1 MFALQLPYYI
11 DEEKGLRL
19 AHMLAVMRHI
29 ARDEHGLIVNPYS
42 GSSGTGDGDVA
53 ATRQDMAEQ
62 QIQDF
67 CMCIVQLVY
76 EHRVLHTYMRNAAAK
91 PLLFFFSFSWYRE
104 DMNSISC
111 FNSHQGDE
119 DKKCAFLRG
128 KTAAEQQGVHQLPR

>member
-29 ARDEHGLIVNPYS
+29 AREHDLIVNPA
-42 GSSGTGDGDVA
+42 GSSDEGDGEVA

-67 CMCIVQLVY
+67 RKSIAQLVY
-76 EHRVLHTYMRNAAAK
+76 EHWVNAMQTT
-91 PLLFFFSFSWYRE
+91 R
-104 DMNSISC
+104 
-111 FNSHQGDE
+111 
-119 DKKCAFLRG
+119 
-128 KTAAEQQGVHQLPR
+128 